1 MMAQGTSGFRFDLLL
16 LFVAVVGILVG
27 GGGLYYNETLATRHD
42 AWITMARQ
50 LQTDSVSVNRIAEDV
65 ARGLAPEFA
74 DLTGQNENFDDSMR
88 ILREGDADIG
98 IDAMP
103 GAVRSEVGSVEQAWA
118 TMKTSLEALIK
129 SEPAVS
135 QAGTVIRELDDNG
148 AKLFELYREVS
159 QRLVSG
165 GASIDKLV
173 PASEQMARAERLR
186 TLARQLLGD
195 GRDADKIAAKISSE
209 AADVAATHESF
220 LGDGPVGSFLRE
232 NSAVVDQIAATGK
245 VAGEIGPALGE
256 MQSAAGVLPGDGRNL
271 FSTAISLE
279 DALTPLA
286 GSGSVARLVILPA
299 LGAAVV
305 ALLLYVLVNIIS
317 VRRRVRRAE
326 ENDQRQQ
333 AAILSL
339 LDEISTLADG
349 DLTVRANV
357 TADFT
362 GAIAD
367 SVNSTVETLRTLV
380 GTINQTAS
388 ELGNAATSTQS
399 VAAAMESSSSTQAQE
414 VVKIAGQIT
423 QSSDSLTTVAAR
435 AEQLA
440 RQAGNSVDV
449 AHNGASTVG
458 RTIQGMS
465 ALREQIQ
472 DTAKRIKRLGE
483 SSQEIGNIIEFINDI
498 AEQTNTLALNA
509 SIQAAMAGESGRGF
523 AVVAD
528 EVQRLAERAAAA
540 TRQIETLVKTIQAD
554 TNEAIVSMERSTTN
568 VISGA
573 RSAEEAGQA
582 LTRIEATS
590 TDLARLI
597 QDISGEARSEAAQAT
612 RIASQVQ
619 AVRESALQNAE
630 SAQMTASAVEELN
643 ALSSK
648 LRESVAGFKLPAED
662 EAVGA

>member
-1 MMAQGTSGFRFDLLL
+1 MAQGKFRFRFDYLL
-16 LFVAVVGILVG
+16 LFIAVVGIVIG
-27 GGGLYYNETLATRHD
+27 GGGLYYNDTLARRHD
-42 AWITMARQ
+42 SWITMARQ

-65 ARGLAPEFA
+65 ARGLAPDFA
-74 DLTGQNENFDDSMR
+74 DLTGQNENFDESMR
-88 ILREGDADIG
+88 ILREGDVDAG

-103 GAVRSEVGSVEQAWA
+103 APVRAEVGSVEQAWA
-118 TMKTSLEALIK
+118 TMKTSLEGLIK
-129 SEPAVS
+129 AEPAVS
-135 QAGTVIRELDDNG
+135 QASTVIRELDENG
-148 AKLFELYREVS
+148 TKLFELYREVS
-159 QRLVSG
+159 QRLVSS
-165 GASIDKLV
+165 GANIDKLV

-195 GRDADKIAAKISSE
+195 GRAADKIAAQIGDE
-209 AADVAATHESF
+209 TAAMVTTHESL
-220 LGDGPVGSFLRE
+220 LGDGPVGSYLRE
-232 NSAVVDQIAATGK
+232 NSAVVEQLAATGK
-245 VAGEIGPALGE
+245 VAAEIGPALGE
-256 MQSAAGVLPGDGRNL
+256 LQAAAGVLPGDGRNL
-271 FSTAISLE
+271 YSTAISLE

-286 GSGSVARLVILPA
+286 GSGSVARVAILPA

-317 VRRRVRRAE
+317 VRARVRRAE

-367 SVNSTVETLRTLV
+367 SVNSTVETLRALV
-380 GTINQTAS
+380 GTINQTAA
-388 ELGNAATSTQS
+388 ELGTAATSTQS
-399 VAAAMESSSSTQAQE
+399 IAAAMESSSSAQAQE

-597 QDISGEARSEAAQAT
+597 QDISGEARAEAAQAT
-612 RIASQVQ
+612 RIAGQMQ
-619 AVRESALQNAE
+619 AVRDSALQGAE

-643 ALSSK
+643 TLSSK
-648 LRESVAGFKLPAED
+648 LRESVAGFKLPTED
-662 EAVGA
+662 EIPPRI